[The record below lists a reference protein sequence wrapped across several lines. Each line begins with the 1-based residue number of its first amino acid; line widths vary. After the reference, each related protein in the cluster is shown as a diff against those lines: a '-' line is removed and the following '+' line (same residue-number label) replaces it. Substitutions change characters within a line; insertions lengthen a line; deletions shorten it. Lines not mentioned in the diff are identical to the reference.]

1 MMAEIEKKWAA
12 CIVYYQDQESLSNLL
27 DSLQSQSLKPTAVFI
42 ADNNSN
48 QSPVLGNFSFP
59 VTITKLTEN
68 KGFAAGANTAIRNAI
83 KDNFEYLMLLS
94 QDVLLSSDSAE
105 KLIKQQLISK
115 GITFPTMMN
124 RNTNK
129 VFSKGGVVNKFWGS
143 ITLSTN
149 KSLSDPDWADGSCL
163 FFSKEVFEK
172 VNGLFEKFFMYFED
186 VDFCLRA
193 KKSGFRINH
202 VDTLVSQTPKGP
214 NPFLRSKNSVMLA
227 RRTGSLLLK
236 SSVTKRNL
244 FGAGLLL
251 ARFKPREAAN
261 RVKGIIQGWVAEI
274 E

>member
-1 MMAEIEKKWAA
+1 MAEIEKNWAA
-12 CIVYYQDQESLSNLL
+12 CIVYYQDQESLGNLL

-48 QSPVLGNFSFP
+48 KSPAVGNFSFP

-68 KGFAAGANTAIRNAI
+68 RGFATGANTAIRNAI

-105 KLIKQQLISK
+105 KLINQQLITK

-129 VFSKGGVVNKFWGS
+129 VFSKGGSVNKFLGS
-143 ITLSTN
+143 ITLT
-149 KSLSDPDWADGSCL
+149 KTKPLSDPDWADGSCL
-163 FFSKEVFEK
+163 VFSKEVFEK
-172 VNGLFEKFFMYFED
+172 VQGLFEKFFMYFED

-193 KKSGFRINH
+193 KKIGFKINH
-202 VDTLVSQTPKGP
+202 VDTLVSQSPKGP

-227 RRTGSLLLK
+227 RRTGSILLK
-236 SSVTKRNL
+236 YSVTKRNL

-251 ARFKPREAAN
+251 ARFKHQEAAD

>member
-68 KGFAAGANTAIRNAI
+68 RGFAAGANTAIRNAI

-94 QDVLLSSDSAE
+94 QDVLLSNDSAE
-105 KLIKQQLISK
+105 KLINQQLITK

-129 VFSKGGVVNKFWGS
+129 VFSKGGVVNKFFGS
-143 ITLSTN
+143 ITLSNT
-149 KSLSDPDWADGSCL
+149 KPLPDPDWADGSCL
-163 FFSKEVFEK
+163 VFNKEVFEK

-193 KKSGFRINH
+193 KKSGFRLNH

-214 NPFLRSKNSVMLA
+214 NPLLRSKNSVMLA
-227 RRTGSLLLK
+227 RRTGSILLK

-251 ARFKPREAAN
+251 ARFKPREAVM

>member
-12 CIVYYQDQESLSNLL
+12 CIVYYQDQESLGNLL

-48 QSPVLGNFSFP
+48 QSPALGNYSFP

-68 KGFAAGANTAIRNAI
+68 RGFAAGANTALRNAI
-83 KDNFEYLMLLS
+83 KDDFEYLMLLS
-94 QDVLLSSDSAE
+94 QDVLLSNDSAE
-105 KLIKQQLISK
+105 KLINQQLITK

-129 VFSKGGVVNKFWGS
+129 VFSKGGVVNKFLGS

-193 KKSGFRINH
+193 KKSGFSINH
-202 VDTLVSQTPKGP
+202 VDTLVSQTPNGP
-214 NPFLRSKNSVMLA
+214 NPLLRSKNSVMLA
-227 RRTGSLLLK
+227 RRTGSILFK

-244 FGAGLLL
+244 LGAGLLL

-261 RVKGIIQGWVAEI
+261 RLKGIIQGWVAEI

>member
-27 DSLQSQSLKPTAVFI
+27 ESLQSQSLKPAAVFI

-68 KGFAAGANTAIRNAI
+68 RGFAAGANTAIRNAI
-83 KDNFEYLMLLS
+83 KYDFEYLMLLS

-105 KLIKQQLISK
+105 KLINQQLITK

-149 KSLSDPDWADGSCL
+149 KSLSDADWADGSCL

-193 KKSGFRINH
+193 KKSGFSINH
-202 VDTLVSQTPKGP
+202 VDTLVSQTPNGP
-214 NPFLRSKNSVMLA
+214 NPLLRSKNSVMLA
-227 RRTGSLLLK
+227 RRTGSILFK

-244 FGAGLLL
+244 FGAGLIL

-261 RVKGIIQGWVAEI
+261 RLKGIIQGWVAEI

>member
-1 MMAEIEKKWAA
+1 MMAEIEKIWAA

-27 DSLQSQSLKPTAVFI
+27 GSLQSQSLKPTAVFI

-59 VTITKLTEN
+59 VTVTKLTEN
-68 KGFAAGANTAIRNAI
+68 KGFAAGANTALRNAI
-83 KDNFEYLMLLS
+83 KDDFEYLMLLS

-105 KLIKQQLISK
+105 KLINQQMITQ

-129 VFSKGGVVNKFWGS
+129 VFSKGGVVNKFLGS
-143 ITLSTN
+143 MTLSTE
-149 KSLSDPDWADGSCL
+149 KPLSDPDWADGSCL
-163 FFSKEVFEK
+163 VFNKEVFEK

-202 VDTLVSQTPKGP
+202 ADTLVSQTPKGP
-214 NPFLRSKNSVMLA
+214 NPLLRSKNSVMLA
-227 RRTGSLLLK
+227 RRTGSILFK

-251 ARFKPREAAN
+251 ARFKPQEAAN

>member
-12 CIVYYQDQESLSNLL
+12 CIVYYQDQESLGTLL

-48 QSPVLGNFSFP
+48 RSPDLGKYSFP

-68 KGFAAGANTAIRNAI
+68 RGFAAGANTAIRNAI
-83 KDNFEYLMLLS
+83 KDDFEYLMLLS

-105 KLIKQQLISK
+105 KLINQQLITK

-129 VFSKGGVVNKFWGS
+129 VFSKGGVVNKFIGS

-149 KSLSDPDWADGSCL
+149 KPLSDPDWADGSCL

-214 NPFLRSKNSVMLA
+214 NPLLRSKNSVMLA
-227 RRTGSLLLK
+227 RRTGSILLK

-244 FGAGLLL
+244 FGAGLLV
-251 ARFKPREAAN
+251 ARFKPQEAAN

-274 E
+274 D

>member
-12 CIVYYQDQESLSNLL
+12 CIVYYQDQESLGNLL

-48 QSPVLGNFSFP
+48 QSPVVGNFSFP

-68 KGFAAGANTAIRNAI
+68 RGFAAGANTALRNAI
-83 KDNFEYLMLLS
+83 KDDFEYLMLLS
-94 QDVLLSSDSAE
+94 QDVLLLSDSAE
-105 KLIKQQLISK
+105 KLINKQLITQ

-149 KSLSDPDWADGSCL
+149 KTLSDPDWADGSCL
-163 FFSKEVFEK
+163 VFSKEVFEK
-172 VNGLFEKFFMYFED
+172 VNGLYEKYFMYFED

-193 KKSGFRINH
+193 KKSGFRVNH

-214 NPFLRSKNSVMLA
+214 NPLLRSKNSVMLA
-227 RRTGSLLLK
+227 RRTGSILFK

-261 RVKGIIQGWVAEI
+261 RLKGIIQGWVTEI

>member
-48 QSPVLGNFSFP
+48 QAPVLGNFSFP

-83 KDNFEYLMLLS
+83 NDDFEYLMLLS

-105 KLIKQQLISK
+105 KLFNQQLITK

-143 ITLSTN
+143 ITLST
-149 KSLSDPDWADGSCL
+149 KKPLSDPDWADGSCL
-163 FFSKEVFEK
+163 VFSKVVFEK

-202 VDTLVSQTPKGP
+202 IDTLVSQSPKGP
-214 NPFLRSKNSVMLA
+214 NSFLRSKNSVMLA
-227 RRTGSLLLK
+227 RRTGSILLIC
-236 SSVTKRNL
+236 SVTKRNL
-244 FGAGLLL
+244 IGAGILL

>member
-1 MMAEIEKKWAA
+1 MMAKIEKKWAA

-48 QSPVLGNFSFP
+48 QSPVLGNYSFP

-83 KDNFEYLMLLS
+83 KDDFESLMLLS
-94 QDVLLSSDSAE
+94 QDVLLSNDSAE
-105 KLIKQQLISK
+105 KLLNQQLMTK

-129 VFSKGGVVNKFWGS
+129 VFSKGGVVNKFLGS
-143 ITLSTN
+143 ITLSNT
-149 KSLSDPDWADGSCL
+149 KPLSDPDWADGSCL
-163 FFSKEVFEK
+163 VFSKEVFEK

-214 NPFLRSKNSVMLA
+214 NPLLRSKNSVMLA
-227 RRTGSLLLK
+227 RRTGSILLK

-261 RVKGIIQGWVAEI
+261 RLKGIFKGWVAEI

>member
-48 QSPVLGNFSFP
+48 QSPVLGNHSFP

-68 KGFAAGANTAIRNAI
+68 KGFAAGANTALRNAI
-83 KDNFEYLMLLS
+83 KNDFEYLMLLS

-105 KLIKQQLISK
+105 KLINQQLITK

-129 VFSKGGVVNKFWGS
+129 VFSNGGVVNKFWGS
-143 ITLSTN
+143 ITLST
-149 KSLSDPDWADGSCL
+149 KKPLSDPDWADGSCL

-214 NPFLRSKNSVMLA
+214 NPFLRSKNSVILA
-227 RRTGSLLLK
+227 RRTGSILFK

-261 RVKGIIQGWVAEI
+261 RLKGIIQGWVAEI

>member
-42 ADNNSN
+42 ADNNSD

-68 KGFAAGANTAIRNAI
+68 KGFAAGANTAVRKAI
-83 KDNFEYLMLLS
+83 KDDFEYLMLLS
-94 QDVLLSSDSAE
+94 QDVLLSNDSAE
-105 KLIKQQLISK
+105 KLLNQQLITK

-129 VFSKGGVVNKFWGS
+129 VFSKGGVVNKFLGS

-163 FFSKEVFEK
+163 VFSKEVFEK

-227 RRTGSLLLK
+227 RRTGSILLK

-244 FGAGLLL
+244 AGAVLLL

>member
-27 DSLQSQSLKPTAVFI
+27 DSLKSQSLKPTAVFI
-42 ADNNSN
+42 ADNNSS

-83 KDNFEYLMLLS
+83 KDDFESLMLLS
-94 QDVLLSSDSAE
+94 QDVLLSNDSAE
-105 KLIKQQLISK
+105 KLINQQLISK

-129 VFSKGGVVNKFWGS
+129 VFSKGGVVNKFLGS
-143 ITLSTN
+143 ITLSNT
-149 KSLSDPDWADGSCL
+149 KPLSDPDWADGSCL
-163 FFSKEVFEK
+163 VFSKEVFQK
-172 VNGLFEKFFMYFED
+172 VGGLFEKFFMYFED
-186 VDFCLRA
+186 VDFCLRV

-214 NPFLRSKNSVMLA
+214 NPLLRSKNSVLLA
-227 RRTGSLLLK
+227 RRTGSILLK

-244 FGAGLLL
+244 LGAGLLL

>member
-83 KDNFEYLMLLS
+83 KDDFESLMLLS

-105 KLIKQQLISK
+105 KLFTQQLINK

-163 FFSKEVFEK
+163 VFSKEVFQK
-172 VNGLFEKFFMYFED
+172 VGGLFEKFFMYFED

-214 NPFLRSKNSVMLA
+214 NPLLRSKNSVLLA
-227 RRTGSLLLK
+227 RRTGSILLK

-251 ARFKPREAAN
+251 ARFKPLEAVM

>member
-12 CIVYYQDQESLSNLL
+12 CIVYYQDQESLGNLL

-42 ADNNSN
+42 ADNNSD

-83 KDNFEYLMLLS
+83 KDDFESLMLLS

-105 KLIKQQLISK
+105 KLINQQLITK

-149 KSLSDPDWADGSCL
+149 KSLTDADWADGSCL
-163 FFSKEVFEK
+163 VFSKEVFEK

-202 VDTLVSQTPKGP
+202 MDTLVSQTPKGP
-214 NPFLRSKNSVMLA
+214 NPFLRSKNSVILA
-227 RRTGSLLLK
+227 RRTGSILFK
-236 SSVTKRNL
+236 SSVTKRSL
-244 FGAGLLL
+244 LGAGLLL

-261 RVKGIIQGWVAEI
+261 RLKGIIQGWVAEI

>member
-12 CIVYYQDQESLSNLL
+12 CIVYYQDQESLGNLL

-68 KGFAAGANTAIRNAI
+68 RGFAAGANTAIRNAI
-83 KDNFEYLMLLS
+83 KDDFESLMLLS

-105 KLIKQQLISK
+105 KLINQQLITK

-129 VFSKGGVVNKFWGS
+129 VFSKGGEVNKFWGS
-143 ITLSTN
+143 VTLSTN
-149 KSLSDPDWADGSCL
+149 KPLYDPDWADGSCL
-163 FFSKEVFEK
+163 VFSKEVFEK

-227 RRTGSLLLK
+227 RRTGSILLK

-251 ARFKPREAAN
+251 ARFKPQEAAN

>member
-12 CIVYYQDQESLSNLL
+12 CIVYYQDQESLGNLL

-42 ADNNSN
+42 ADNNSD

-59 VTITKLTEN
+59 VTVAKLTEN

-83 KDNFEYLMLLS
+83 KDDFEYLMLLS

-105 KLIKQQLISK
+105 KLIKQQLITK

-129 VFSKGGVVNKFWGS
+129 VFSKGGVVNRFFGS

-149 KSLSDPDWADGSCL
+149 KPLSDPDWADGSCL
-163 FFSKEVFEK
+163 VFSKEVFEK

-193 KKSGFRINH
+193 KKSGFGINH

-214 NPFLRSKNSVMLA
+214 NPFLRSKNSVILA
-227 RRTGSLLLK
+227 RRTGSILLK

-244 FGAGLLL
+244 LGAGVLL
-251 ARFKPREAAN
+251 ARFKPREAVN
-261 RVKGIIQGWVAEI
+261 RLKGIIQGWVAEI

>member
-48 QSPVLGNFSFP
+48 QSPALGNFSFP

-68 KGFAAGANTAIRNAI
+68 RGFAAGANTAIRNAI
-83 KDNFEYLMLLS
+83 KDDFEYLMLLS

-105 KLIKQQLISK
+105 KLINQQLITK
-115 GITFPTMMN
+115 GITFPTMIN

-143 ITLSTN
+143 ISLSTN

-193 KKSGFRINH
+193 KKSGFSINH

-214 NPFLRSKNSVMLA
+214 NPLLRSKNSVMLA
-227 RRTGSLLLK
+227 RRTGSILFK

-244 FGAGLLL
+244 LGAGLLL

-261 RVKGIIQGWVAEI
+261 RLKGIIQGWVAEI

>member
-27 DSLQSQSLKPTAVFI
+27 DSLESQSLKPTAVFI

-68 KGFAAGANTAIRNAI
+68 RGFAAGGNTAIRNAI
-83 KDNFEYLMLLS
+83 KDDFESLMLLS
-94 QDVLLSSDSAE
+94 QDVLLSSNSAE
-105 KLIKQQLISK
+105 KLINQQLITK

-129 VFSKGGVVNKFWGS
+129 VFSKGGVVNKFLGS
-143 ITLSTN
+143 ITLST
-149 KSLSDPDWADGSCL
+149 KKPLSDPDWADGSCL
-163 FFSKEVFEK
+163 VFNKEVFEK

-202 VDTLVSQTPKGP
+202 VDTMVSQTPKGP
-214 NPFLRSKNSVMLA
+214 SPFLRSQNSVILA
-227 RRTGSLLLK
+227 RRTGSILLK

-251 ARFKPREAAN
+251 ARFKPQEAAN

>member
-83 KDNFEYLMLLS
+83 KDDFESLMLLS

-105 KLIKQQLISK
+105 KLINQQLITK

-129 VFSKGGVVNKFWGS
+129 VFSKGGEVNKFWGS
-143 ITLSTN
+143 VTLSTN
-149 KSLSDPDWADGSCL
+149 KPLYDPDWADGSCL
-163 FFSKEVFEK
+163 VFSKEVFEK

-193 KKSGFRINH
+193 KKSGFSINH

-227 RRTGSLLLK
+227 RRTGSILLK

-261 RVKGIIQGWVAEI
+261 RLKGIIQGWVAEI

>member
-1 MMAEIEKKWAA
+1 
-12 CIVYYQDQESLSNLL
+12 
-27 DSLQSQSLKPTAVFI
+27 
-42 ADNNSN
+42 
-48 QSPVLGNFSFP
+48 
-59 VTITKLTEN
+59 
-68 KGFAAGANTAIRNAI
+68 
-83 KDNFEYLMLLS
+83 MLLS

-105 KLIKQQLISK
+105 KLINQQLITK

-129 VFSKGGVVNKFWGS
+129 VFSKGGVVNKFLGS
-143 ITLSTN
+143 ITLSNT
-149 KSLSDPDWADGSCL
+149 KPLSDPDWADGSCL
-163 FFSKEVFEK
+163 VFSKGVFEK

-202 VDTLVSQTPKGP
+202 VDTLVSQTPNGP

-227 RRTGSLLLK
+227 RRTGSILLK

-244 FGAGLLL
+244 IGAGLLL
-251 ARFKPREAAN
+251 ARFKPQEAAN

>member
-1 MMAEIEKKWAA
+1 MAEIEKKWAA

-27 DSLQSQSLKPTAVFI
+27 DSLESQSLKPTAVFI

-68 KGFAAGANTAIRNAI
+68 RGFAAGANTAIRNAI
-83 KDNFEYLMLLS
+83 KDDFESLMLLS
-94 QDVLLSSDSAE
+94 QDVLLSSNSAE
-105 KLIKQQLISK
+105 KLINQQLITK

-129 VFSKGGVVNKFWGS
+129 VFSKGGAVNKFLGS
-143 ITLSTN
+143 MTLST
-149 KSLSDPDWADGSCL
+149 KKPLSDPDWADGSCL

-202 VDTLVSQTPKGP
+202 VDTLVSQIPKGP

-227 RRTGSLLLK
+227 RRTGSILFK

-251 ARFKPREAAN
+251 ARFKPREAAK

>member
-12 CIVYYQDQESLSNLL
+12 CIVYYQDQESLGNLL

-48 QSPVLGNFSFP
+48 RAPVLGKYSFP
-59 VTITKLTEN
+59 VTVTKLTEN
-68 KGFAAGANTAIRNAI
+68 RGFAAGANTAIKNAI
-83 KDNFEYLMLLS
+83 KDDFEYLMLLS

-105 KLIKQQLISK
+105 KLVKQQFMSK

-129 VFSKGGVVNKFWGS
+129 VFSKGGVVNKFLGS
-143 ITLSTN
+143 ITLST
-149 KSLSDPDWADGSCL
+149 KKPLSDPDWADGSCL
-163 FFSKEVFEK
+163 VFSKEVFEK

-261 RVKGIIQGWVAEI
+261 RLKGIIQGWVAEI

>member
-1 MMAEIEKKWAA
+1 MMAEIEKRWAA
-12 CIVYYQDQESLSNLL
+12 CIVYYQDQESLGNLL

-68 KGFAAGANTAIRNAI
+68 KGFAAGANTALRNAI
-83 KDNFEYLMLLS
+83 KDDFEYLMLLS

-105 KLIKQQLISK
+105 KLINQQLITK

-149 KSLSDPDWADGSCL
+149 KSLSDADWADGSCL
-163 FFSKEVFEK
+163 FFSNEVFEK

-193 KKSGFRINH
+193 KKSGFSINH
-202 VDTLVSQTPKGP
+202 VDTLVSQTPNGP
-214 NPFLRSKNSVMLA
+214 NPLLRSKNSVILA
-227 RRTGSLLLK
+227 RRTGSILFK

-244 FGAGLLL
+244 FGAGLIL

-261 RVKGIIQGWVAEI
+261 RLKGIIQGWVAEI

>member
-1 MMAEIEKKWAA
+1 MMAKIEKKWAA
-12 CIVYYQDQESLSNLL
+12 CIVYYQDQESLGNLL

-59 VTITKLTEN
+59 VTVTKLTEN
-68 KGFAAGANTAIRNAI
+68 RGFAAGANTAIRNAI
-83 KDNFEYLMLLS
+83 KDDFESLMLLS

-105 KLIKQQLISK
+105 KLINQQLITK

-129 VFSKGGVVNKFWGS
+129 VFSKGGVVNKFFGS
-143 ITLSTN
+143 ITLSNT
-149 KSLSDPDWADGSCL
+149 KPLSDPDWADGSCL
-163 FFSKEVFEK
+163 VFSKEVFQK
-172 VNGLFEKFFMYFED
+172 VGGLFEKFFMYFED

-214 NPFLRSKNSVMLA
+214 NPFLRSKNSVILA
-227 RRTGSLLLK
+227 RRTGPILFK

-261 RVKGIIQGWVAEI
+261 RLKGIIQGWVAEI